1 MNNKIFTT
9 ILMIMGF
16 AGFAQDPVTKMEA
29 DVNNSASV
37 YVFLEWPANASATNV
52 QLNVSSI
59 IVLYSEPAGGVTKTD
74 LSGATFTTSTAL
86 TRAQISVGVSN
97 PDSLALQEYILTNT
111 PQFGSATVAGTRD
124 TLFKLTFANLNT
136 GRVARMLQ
144 TSGASGAGKN
154 NGIGTLDNAITQA
167 SIIPQLE
174 YRPNGTVS
182 SSPYTAIN
190 LAQSSST
197 LPLPV
202 ELLYLT
208 ADWQGEDAVVEWETA
223 SELNNSHFDV
233 ERSFDGSGF
242 EYIGTVGSQATGG
255 NSNQRLV
262 YTYTDLGAKARTMKN
277 VFYRLIQTDF
287 DGASEVF
294 GPALLRVNRT
304 TETSIALFPVPAQNQ
319 VTVQTIGL
327 DEGVNYTLRV
337 IGNLGNTVQES
348 TFLSG
353 RSYNKTILDISSL
366 PSGVYRVTVEGGNLQ
381 GEVEKFI
388 KID

>member
-1 MNNKIFTT
+1 MKKITSTLALLFVAYAA
-9 ILMIMGF
+9 L
-16 AGFAQDPVTKMEA
+16 AQQPVAKMMADPT
-29 DVNNSASV
+29 NSARVIV
-37 YVFLEWPANASATNV
+37 YLEWPANAAATSVDLSNTC
-52 QLNVSSI
+52 QLGI
-59 IVLYSEPAGGVTKTD
+59 FYSEPAGSPTVSSVNGSWTETVVYTQSTIT
-74 LSGATFTTSTAL
+74 GA
-86 TRAQISVGVSN
+86 VSN
-97 PDSLALQEYILTNT
+97 PDSLRYVDMRIGAGIVNL
-111 PQFGSATVAGTRD
+111 GSATAAGTAD
-124 TLFKLTFANLNT
+124 TLFKLTFPNLLT
-136 GRVARMLQ
+136 GRVVRMLEATNGVGVAGLDNTV
-144 TSGASGAGKN
+144 TSGGSVP
-154 NGIGTLDNAITQA
+154 TVT
-167 SIIPQLE
+167 
-174 YRPNGTVS
+174 YRPNS
-182 SSPYTAIN
+182 STSFTDPDIS
-190 LAQSSST
+190 QSSST

-242 EYIGTVGSQATGG
+242 EYIGTVGSKATGG